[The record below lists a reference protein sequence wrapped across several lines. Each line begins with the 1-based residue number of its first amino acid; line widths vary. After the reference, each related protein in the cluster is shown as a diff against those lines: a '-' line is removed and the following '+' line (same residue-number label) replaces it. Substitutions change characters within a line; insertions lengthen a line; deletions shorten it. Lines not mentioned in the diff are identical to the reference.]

1 MRPGISRTRLTTT
14 RAAPMTVA
22 LAALCAGCEDSWA
35 GGDPRVTDFPPDVF
49 ILLLMSVGAA
59 VAALAMLRAFKA
71 GFIPP
76 IRRLRGAPFSFSLLL
91 IAAALSAPGAMAQSA
106 PRAPASAPGRF
117 DYYILALSWSPT
129 YCADPR
135 AAARDQAQCG
145 GARRYAFVV
154 HGLWPQNEI
163 GWPQDCP
170 TAVRD
175 VPAALAQQQLD
186 IMPSARLV
194 QHQWSKHGSCSGLTP
209 QAYFDLTRRLR
220 ASIATPPTFVA
231 PDKPLLVSAADVRS
245 RFVAANPK
253 LRADGLAI
261 SCRDGRL
268 HEVRIC
274 LTKAGALRA
283 CGRDVRDR
291 CEGRVQMPPVRGA
304 AASSARR

>member
-1 MRPGISRTRLTTT
+1 MGGAVLFI
-14 RAAPMTVA
+14 RAAFAGFHA
-22 LAALCAGCEDSWA
+22 LLGVVVLAG
-35 GGDPRVTDFPPDVF
+35 VF
-49 ILLLMSVGAA
+49 A
-59 VAALAMLRAFKA
+59 VA
-71 GFIPP
+71 
-76 IRRLRGAPFSFSLLL
+76 PF
-91 IAAALSAPGAMAQSA
+91 AEAQQT
-106 PRAPASAPGRF
+106 RPASVPGRF
-117 DYYILALSWSPT
+117 DYYVLALSWSPT

-209 QAYFDLTRRLR
+209 QAYFDLTRRVR
-220 ASIATPPTFVA
+220 ASVATPPAFVA
-231 PDKPLLVSAADVRS
+231 PDKPLLVSAAEVRS
-245 RFVAANPK
+245 KFIAANPK
-253 LRADGLAI
+253 LRADGIAI

-268 HEVRIC
+268 REVRIC

-304 AASSARR
+304 AAASARR